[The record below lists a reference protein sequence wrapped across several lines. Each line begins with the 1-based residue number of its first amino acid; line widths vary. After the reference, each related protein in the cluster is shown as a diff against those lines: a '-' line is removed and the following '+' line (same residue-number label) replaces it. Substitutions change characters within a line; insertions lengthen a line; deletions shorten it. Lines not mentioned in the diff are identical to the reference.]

1 MLAITPLATMS
12 VKKLFIGGHENILK
26 RTEESFSYISSTDVS
41 RAVYEEL
48 LQVMNTCLGDQP
60 SEIMADAA
68 EQILQVVKNDD
79 YRDDEKYRE
88 TAKFLPG
95 MPSHEFSPEDDG
107 DGMDKEMG
115 VAVVFDGDDQEEG
128 SDNDEIRDDD
138 DDGDELM
145 REGMRLIDWMM
156 NEGINGGLDDI
167 DAFWLQREQG
177 AHGSSKRSRMRSDLR
192 SRYGGGGCYS
202 LYIAMLNDT

>member
-1 MLAITPLATMS
+1 
-12 VKKLFIGGHENILK
+12 
-26 RTEESFSYISSTDVS
+26 
-41 RAVYEEL
+41 
-48 LQVMNTCLGDQP
+48 
-60 SEIMADAA
+60 
-68 EQILQVVKNDD
+68 
-79 YRDDEKYRE
+79 
-88 TAKFLPG
+88 
-95 MPSHEFSPEDDG
+95 
-107 DGMDKEMG
+107 MDKEMG

-192 SRYGGGGCYS
+192 SSDGAIETFKIVY
-202 LYIAMLNDT
+202 MHENTDTHGAQVRRSNLSSCDDLCKTHIIVASCWVTDTLLVGLMIKSTYAPCWW